1 MRLFIDLTKYTT
13 FLIYFKN
20 KKILKGETLDITLW
34 DKAVDIFPET
44 EVLEEDINGPVIIAI
59 LSVSIRRYNGN

>member
-1 MRLFIDLTKYTT
+1 MHLFINLTKYTT
-13 FLIYFKN
+13 LLIYFKN
-20 KKILKGETLDITLW
+20 KKILRGETLDISLW

>member
-20 KKILKGETLDITLW
+20 KKILRGETLDINLW
-34 DKAVDIFPET
+34 DKTVDIFPET

>member
-1 MRLFIDLTKYTT
+1 MHLFINLTKYTT
-13 FLIYFKN
+13 LLIYFKN
-20 KKILKGETLDITLW
+20 KKILRGETLDITLW
-34 DKAVDIFPET
+34 DKAIDIFPET

>member
-1 MRLFIDLTKYTT
+1 MHLFINLTKYTT
-13 FLIYFKN
+13 LLIYFKN
-20 KKILKGETLDITLW
+20 KKILRGETLDITLW
-34 DKAVDIFPET
+34 DKTVDIFPET

>member
-1 MRLFIDLTKYTT
+1 MHLFINLTKYTT
-13 FLIYFKN
+13 LLIYFKN
-20 KKILKGETLDITLW
+20 KKILRGETLDITLW
-34 DKAVDIFPET
+34 DKTIDIFPET